1 MSAEEEDKKKEPE
14 DNDMRN
20 YLNENVDKVRDIE
33 TQVNEIIF
41 DLKTNSIYKD
51 FFGKYNKTSVESFIN
66 NYAFQ
71 KANLLKY
78 GESYLLN
85 EEKLFLTQKNKAE
98 LRLWEIQQKKLF
110 NLQCQWRAGMIS
122 LPEIETSYDFKYWE
136 KNIENCPFLD
146 SISEEDFDLYFDY
159 ILSENFSDLDWIYS
173 WQDYNKI
180 KDEYY
185 HEEAEV
191 PEWYV
196 FYDTRRNTAKLLELP
211 DSKGE
216 KEKFY
221 LNLWEK
227 KHKKDRE
234 EELYTYP
241 KGERDE
247 RPDLNVF
254 NPDSVEEFIKKFEN
268 SKMIEY
274 FRAYQKTVKNENDL
288 ELDQAIDIL
297 KGADGQVE
305 IEGSDNWR
313 ASILDAAKKY
323 QQKKIAI
330 AHRQT
335 YQNYVYRNMYKIAHE
350 THAEEGEIKWYKEYA
365 DLMKNRIIEGR
376 VLNGEPADLNY

>member
-136 KNIENCPFLD
+136 KNIE
-146 SISEEDFDLYFDY
+146 
-159 ILSENFSDLDWIYS
+159 
-173 WQDYNKI
+173 
-180 KDEYY
+180 
-185 HEEAEV
+185 
-191 PEWYV
+191 
-196 FYDTRRNTAKLLELP
+196 
-211 DSKGE
+211 
-216 KEKFY
+216 
-221 LNLWEK
+221 
-227 KHKKDRE
+227 
-234 EELYTYP
+234 
-241 KGERDE
+241 
-247 RPDLNVF
+247 
-254 NPDSVEEFIKKFEN
+254 
-268 SKMIEY
+268 
-274 FRAYQKTVKNENDL
+274 
-288 ELDQAIDIL
+288 
-297 KGADGQVE
+297 
-305 IEGSDNWR
+305 
-313 ASILDAAKKY
+313 
-323 QQKKIAI
+323 
-330 AHRQT
+330 
-335 YQNYVYRNMYKIAHE
+335 
-350 THAEEGEIKWYKEYA
+350 
-365 DLMKNRIIEGR
+365 
-376 VLNGEPADLNY
+376 

>member
-1 MSAEEEDKKKEPE
+1 MSSDENKKEPE
-14 DNDMRN
+14 DNDMHK
-20 YLNENVDKVRDIE
+20 YMNENVERAKDLE
-33 TQVNEIIF
+33 SQVNEIIF
-41 DLKTNSIYKD
+41 DLKTNPQYKE

-71 KANLLKY
+71 KANLVKY

-85 EEKLFLTQKNKAE
+85 EEKLFLMQKNKAE

-110 NLQCQWRAGMIS
+110 NLQCQWRAGMIT
-122 LPEIETSYDFKYWE
+122 LPGIETSYDFKYWE
-136 KNIENCPFLD
+136 KNIENCPFID
-146 SISEEDFDLYFDY
+146 AINDEEFDLYFEY
-159 ILSENFSDLDWIYS
+159 IISDNFSDLDWIYS
-173 WQDYNKI
+173 WQDYDKI
-180 KDEYY
+180 KEEYY

-211 DSKGE
+211 DIKGT

-221 LNLWEK
+221 IDIWEQHHKPK
-227 KHKKDRE
+227 KE
-234 EELYTYP
+234 EVLYSYP
-241 KGERDE
+241 KAEKDE

-254 NPDSVEEFIKKFEN
+254 SPDDVEEFIKKFEN

-297 KGADGQVE
+297 KGAERIVE

-313 ASILDAAKKY
+313 LSIIDAAKKY
-323 QQKKIAI
+323 QQMKIAT

-335 YQNYVYRNMYKIAHE
+335 YQNYIYRNMYKIAHE
-350 THAEEGEIKWYKEYA
+350 THAEEGEIKWHLDFA
-365 DLMKNRIIEGR
+365 DLMKRRIIEGR
-376 VLNGEPADLNY
+376 ALNGEPADLNY

>member
-1 MSAEEEDKKKEPE
+1 
-14 DNDMRN
+14 
-20 YLNENVDKVRDIE
+20 
-33 TQVNEIIF
+33 
-41 DLKTNSIYKD
+41 
-51 FFGKYNKTSVESFIN
+51 
-66 NYAFQ
+66 
-71 KANLLKY
+71 
-78 GESYLLN
+78 
-85 EEKLFLTQKNKAE
+85 
-98 LRLWEIQQKKLF
+98 
-110 NLQCQWRAGMIS
+110 
-122 LPEIETSYDFKYWE
+122 
-136 KNIENCPFLD
+136 
-146 SISEEDFDLYFDY
+146 
-159 ILSENFSDLDWIYS
+159 
-173 WQDYNKI
+173 
-180 KDEYY
+180 
-185 HEEAEV
+185 
-191 PEWYV
+191 
-196 FYDTRRNTAKLLELP
+196 
-211 DSKGE
+211 
-216 KEKFY
+216 
-221 LNLWEK
+221 LWEK